1 MGAVWLRHGLLVSV
15 ASLAAG
21 LLLVACDGDEEA
33 RPPARE
39 DTVAALDEGSPVVA
53 VAQEE
58 LDVIGG
64 DAPTAGETDPCSLV
78 TKGEVEKILEQPVGD
93 VFRHSR
99 PTVLCEYFT
108 EEDPFGS
115 ATIRLDAGVS
125 KAEFREE
132 VELAEVIG
140 GSEAEEVSGIGDA
153 AFAADPLLYVYKEE
167 ALLLVTV
174 IVRETP
180 DLDAAKELALIALQ
194 RLP

>member
-1 MGAVWLRHGLLVSV
+1 MRAVRLGHGLFLLAV
-15 ASLAAG
+15 SLALG
-21 LLLVACDGDEEA
+21 LLLVACDGDKETQPPAEEETSEA
-33 RPPARE
+33 RH
-39 DTVAALDEGSPVVA
+39 EGSPVVT

-58 LDVIGG
+58 PEEIGG
-64 DAPTAGETDPCSLV
+64 DAPKEGETDPCSLV
-78 TKGEVEKILEQPVGD
+78 TKGEVEEILEQPVGD
-93 VFRHSR
+93 IYRHWR

-125 KAEFREE
+125 QAEFQEE
-132 VELAEVIG
+132 VELAEVLG

-153 AFAADPLLYVYKEE
+153 AFAAGPLLYVYKEE
-167 ALLLVTV
+167 TLLLVV
-174 IVRETP
+174 VAVREAP